1 MIHREECA
9 VCYGELES
17 LYVIN
22 DMPIKLCC
30 VDSIEGQCSP
40 ISFSRCRICNTIQ
53 LDRLIPLNLLY
64 SSSHNTV
71 SVGKTWDNYF
81 RMFCDKVGEI
91 VEGAVVLEIGDP
103 SGRVACALSNYNVWY
118 IVEPNK
124 NEAIEWKDNIHFI
137 EDFFDENFSLGFS
150 VDRIVHSHV
159 FEHMYSPNVFL
170 KKCWDVLK
178 EEGEMFFGIP
188 NMEHI
193 AQEGLAP
200 CLGIFFEHTIF
211 LSKENVEYLLK
222 RNGFEVLSI
231 YDYENHSILFHVKKV
246 MPDFRI
252 EDAQSNR
259 SNPFISATMPAFG
272 GTAKG
277 GILNENWCNIDVV
290 SITDYTQ
297 VFLTSIDKWKGMIR
311 SVDDSIIDLYI
322 FGASY
327 NSQYLLALGLAEK
340 KITGILDNCKE
351 KQGKYLYGY
360 PLKIFSPSV
369 ICGKVCGVIVKNGY
383 YSNEILTQLRE
394 LNPDVIIINE
404 NI

>member
-9 VCYGELES
+9 ICYGKLVS
-17 LYVIN
+17 LYVIDN
-22 DMPIKLCC
+22 MPIKLCC
-30 VDSIEGQCSP
+30 VDSIEGECSP
-40 ISFSRCRICNTIQ
+40 MSFSICCICNTIQ
-53 LDRLIPLNLLY
+53 LDRLIPLDVLY

-71 SVGKTWDNYF
+71 SVGKTWENYF
-81 RMFCDKVGEI
+81 RMFCDKVEGI

-103 SGRVACALSNYNVWY
+103 SGRVASALSNYDVWY

-124 NEAIEWKDNIHFI
+124 NKAVEWKENIHFI
-137 EDFFDENFSLGFS
+137 EGFFDENFSLEFS

-159 FEHMYSPNVFL
+159 FEHMYSPNMFL
-170 KKCWDVLK
+170 KKCWNVLK
-178 EEGEMFFGIP
+178 EGGEMFFGIP

-193 AQEGLAP
+193 AQECLAP

-211 LSKENVEYLLK
+211 LSKKNIGYLLN
-222 RNGFEVLSI
+222 RNGFEIVSI

-246 MPDFRI
+246 I
-252 EDAQSNR
+252 
-259 SNPFISATMPAFG
+259 PAF
-272 GTAKG
+272 
-277 GILNENWCNIDVV
+277 VV
-290 SITDYTQ
+290 HVEPITDYTSI
-297 VFLTSIDKWKGMIR
+297 FLVSIENWKAMIR
-311 SVDDSIIDLYI
+311 SVDHCHELYI

-327 NSQYLLALGLAEK
+327 NSQYLLALGLADK
-340 KITGILDNCKE
+340 KIMGILDNCKE

-360 PLKIFSPSV
+360 PIKIFPPSI

-394 LNPDVIIINE
+394 LNSDVIIINE

>member
-9 VCYGELES
+9 ICSGELAS
-17 LYVIN
+17 LYVIDN
-22 DMPIKLCC
+22 MPIKLCC
-30 VDSIEGQCSP
+30 VDSVEGECFP

-53 LDRLIPLNLLY
+53 LDRLIPLDVLY

-71 SVGKTWDNYF
+71 SVGKTWENYF

-91 VEGAVVLEIGDP
+91 VEDAVVLEIGDP
-103 SGRVACALSNYNVWY
+103 SGRVACALSNYDVWY

-124 NEAIEWKDNIHFI
+124 NESVQWKENIHFI

-159 FEHMYSPNVFL
+159 FEHIYSPNVFL
-170 KKCWDVLK
+170 KKCWNVLK

-188 NMEHI
+188 NMEYI
-193 AQEGLAP
+193 AKYNLAP
-200 CLGIFFEHTIF
+200 CLGVFFEHTIF
-211 LSKENVEYLLK
+211 LSKENIKYLLN
-222 RNGFEVLSI
+222 RNGFEIVSI

-246 MPDFRI
+246 MP
-252 EDAQSNR
+252 
-259 SNPFISATMPAFG
+259 AF
-272 GTAKG
+272 
-277 GILNENWCNIDVV
+277 IDVV
-290 SITDYTQ
+290 SITDYTP
-297 VFLTSIDKWKGMIR
+297 VFLNSIENWKAMIR
-311 SVDDSIIDLYI
+311 SVDDSIELYI

-327 NSQYLLALGLAEK
+327 NSQYILALGLANK
-340 KITGILDNCKE
+340 KIMGILDNCKE

-383 YSNEILTQLRE
+383 YSNEILSQLRE
-394 LNPDVIIINE
+394 LNSDVIIINE

>member
-9 VCYGELES
+9 ICYGELAS
-17 LYVIN
+17 LYVID

-40 ISFSRCRICNTIQ
+40 MSFSRCCVCNTIQ

-81 RMFCDKVGEI
+81 RLFCDKVGEI

-124 NEAIEWKDNIHFI
+124 NEAIEWKENIHFI

-170 KKCWDVLK
+170 KKCWNVLK
-178 EEGEMFFGIP
+178 EGGEMFFGIP

-211 LSKENVEYLLK
+211 MNKENIEYLLK

-246 MPDFRI
+246 MP
-252 EDAQSNR
+252 
-259 SNPFISATMPAFG
+259 AFG
-272 GTAKG
+272 GTVEG
-277 GILNENWCNIDVV
+277 GILNDNWCNIDVV
-290 SITDYTQ
+290 SINDYTQ
-297 VFLTSIDKWKGMIR
+297 VFMTSIDKWKGMIR
-311 SVDDSIIDLYI
+311 SVDDCHELYI

-340 KITGILDNCKE
+340 KIMGILDNCKE

-360 PLKIFSPSV
+360 PLKVFSPSV
-369 ICGKVCGVIVKNGY
+369 ISGKVCGVIVKNGY
-383 YSNEILTQLRE
+383 YSNEILAQLRE
-394 LNPDVIIINE
+394 LNSDVIIINE

>member
-1 MIHREECA
+1 MIHRKECA
-9 VCYGELES
+9 ICYGELAS
-17 LYVIN
+17 LYVID
-22 DMPIKLCC
+22 DMPIKLSCGLDC
-30 VDSIEGQCSP
+30 GGDCSP
-40 ISFSRCRICNTIQ
+40 ISFSICGVCNTIQ
-53 LDRLIPLNLLY
+53 LDRLIPLDVLY

-81 RMFCDKVGEI
+81 RLFCDKLKGI
-91 VEGAVVLEIGDP
+91 VEGGVVLEIGDP
-103 SGRVACALSNYNVWY
+103 SGRFACALSNYDVWY

-124 NEAIEWKDNIHFI
+124 NDAVEWKDNIHFI

-170 KKCWDVLK
+170 KKCWNVLK
-178 EEGEMFFGIP
+178 EGGEMFFGIP

-211 LSKENVEYLLK
+211 LSKENMGYLLN
-222 RNGFEVLSI
+222 RNGFEILSI
-231 YDYENHSILFHVKKV
+231 YHYENHSILFHVKKV
-246 MPDFRI
+246 MPSFDLDVVPITNYTRI
-252 EDAQSNR
+252 FLES
-259 SNPFISATMPAFG
+259 I
-272 GTAKG
+272 
-277 GILNENWCNIDVV
+277 ENWKAI
-290 SITDYTQ
+290 
-297 VFLTSIDKWKGMIR
+297 IR
-311 SVDDSIIDLYI
+311 SVDHCHELYI

-327 NSQYLLALGLAEK
+327 NSQYLLALGLADK
-340 KITGILDNCKE
+340 KIMGILDNCKE

-360 PLKIFSPSV
+360 SFKIFPPSV
-369 ICGKVCGVIVKNGY
+369 ICGKACGVIVKNGY